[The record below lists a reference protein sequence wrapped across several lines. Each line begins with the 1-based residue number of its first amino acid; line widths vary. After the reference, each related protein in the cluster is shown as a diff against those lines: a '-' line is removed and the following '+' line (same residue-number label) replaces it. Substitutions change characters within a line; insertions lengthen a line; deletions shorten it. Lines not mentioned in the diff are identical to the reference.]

1 MVVERQ
7 TQRVHR
13 AFPAM
18 SRLLA
23 TIVGIGV
30 AWSTLAAVPE
40 PTPIGPPPDALPSD
54 LARGLAAQGLA
65 VALDG
70 GTVAEF
76 WLRGEVVARED
87 DRSALGAELSRIERG
102 ALLGVVRFAKDWSDY
117 KGSRVRAGTY
127 ALRYAV
133 RPDDGNHMGVSVYR
147 DFAILIPAEV
157 DPGVDTVALDA
168 LIEGG
173 RRATGTTHPASLA
186 LFPVPEGT
194 DLPAVV
200 RNEIDHWTLAAR
212 VGTFRIGFMLQG
224 EGEH

>member
-1 MVVERQ
+1 M
-7 TQRVHR
+7 T
-13 AFPAM
+13 
-18 SRLLA
+18 RLLA
-23 TIVGIGV
+23 ALVV
-30 AWSTLAAVPE
+30 ASATLAAAPK
-40 PTPIGPPPDALPSD
+40 PTPIGPPPDALPSG

-65 VALDG
+65 VGLDG
-70 GTVAEF
+70 GTVVEF

-87 DRSALGAELSRIERG
+87 DPSALGAELSRIERG
-102 ALLGVVRFAKDWSDY
+102 ALLGVVRFAEDWSDY
-117 KGSRVRAGTY
+117 KGTRVLAGTY

-147 DFAILIPAEV
+147 DFAILVPAEV
-157 DPGVDTVALDA
+157 DPGGDTVALDA

-186 LFPVPEGT
+186 LFPVPEET

-200 RNEIDHWTLAAR
+200 RNEIDQWTLAAR
-212 VGTFRIGFMLQG
+212 VGAFRIGFVVQG